1 MKTSELD
8 RLLTPAKRA
17 VYDRDIEKA
26 FKQLFIII
34 EKLNAENETL
44 TKVVEAIS
52 SSQKE
57 LLIERLNKEL
67 KGDSKWANISIH
79 QI

>member
-44 TKVVEAIS
+44 TKVVETIS

-67 KGDSKWANISIH
+67 KGDSK
-79 QI
+79 

>member
-34 EKLNAENETL
+34 EKLNAEYETL
-44 TKVVEAIS
+44 TNVVETIS

-67 KGDSKWANISIH
+67 KGDSK
-79 QI
+79 

>member
-44 TKVVEAIS
+44 TKVVETIS

-67 KGDSKWANISIH
+67 KGDTK
-79 QI
+79 

>member
-44 TKVVEAIS
+44 TKVVETIS

-67 KGDSKWANISIH
+67 KGDSKWANTSIH